1 MPLSLKAQTYLF
13 IMKLK
18 AGSQKN
24 THLLLP
30 FEGKLEIRL
39 IFKKMSAHSQD
50 EKLHILIFS
59 TLVTLVMIIHQ
70 QYVYVG

>member
-24 THLLLP
+24 THLLP